1 MRGGHPCRRSIGVSI
16 GASPLLRHHSPH
28 GFASPIRQDRGHGS
42 AAPYRQPTRHPPPL
56 KLTARPRDRGP
67 FLQAVAAR
75 LAEDPDLLGDGHIA
89 RVAIEVQRRFWS
101 PPAVDGSGHR
111 AGVGTY
117 AR

>member
-1 MRGGHPCRRSIGVSI
+1 MV
-16 GASPLLRHHSPH
+16 PLRLTDSQLDTLHRLSWPL
-28 GFASPIRQDRGHGS
+28 
-42 AAPYRQPTRHPPPL
+42 AP
-56 KLTARPRDRGP
+56 ADRGP
-67 FLQAVAAR
+67 FLRAVAAR
-75 LAEDPDLLGDGHIA
+75 LAEHPDLLGDGHIA

>member
-1 MRGGHPCRRSIGVSI
+1 MQTIGGEHKRVAFVAPPFPAWFRLPNPSRPPTWFALRLTDSQLDTLHRLSW
-16 GASPLLRHHSPH
+16 PL
-28 GFASPIRQDRGHGS
+28 
-42 AAPYRQPTRHPPPL
+42 AP
-56 KLTARPRDRGP
+56 ADRGP

-75 LAEDPDLLGDGHIA
+75 LAEHPDLLGDGHIA

>member
-1 MRGGHPCRRSIGVSI
+1 MV
-16 GASPLLRHHSPH
+16 PLRLTDSQLDTLHRLSWPL
-28 GFASPIRQDRGHGS
+28 
-42 AAPYRQPTRHPPPL
+42 AP
-56 KLTARPRDRGP
+56 ADRGP

-75 LAEDPDLLGDGHIA
+75 LAEHPDLLGDGHIA

-111 AGVGTY
+111 AGVGKY